1 MKETLRIL
9 FSTTFLS
16 AVFLVAYNYVN
27 TSSNGDQNPLSSFW
41 GSGSEQDGEGES
53 APAADNNFQLNA
65 PESSQST
72 SNQSVINPSQSFDNA
87 SDSALLPLPGP
98 ESQKAIPS
106 DPYANNAPAITD
118 VLTPPMNDS
127 VSLLPDVPAES
138 NVAPID
144 PLATVA
150 PIDPDDSEVNPAM
163 SSQNILNNPPA
174 VQPAPVQND
183 PEREA
188 VAAFIADAKQRI
200 SRGEVYQTLVQ
211 LSKYYNA
218 PQLTPE
224 ETNQINQI
232 LSEISGEVIFK
243 HPEKYFSTY
252 TVKPGDTIT
261 VIAAQHQIPWQ
272 LVAKINGMSAPYHV
286 NPGDKVKVVRGPF
299 NAEIHMDRFELSL
312 WLPIGTDANN
322 SLYAGTFHI
331 GLGGDCP
338 QLQGDY
344 IVDEK
349 FINPE
354 YPKFSNKPTTFGPG
368 DSNNPYGDRLL
379 SLVCVTDPNHAK
391 IGIHG
396 TNNKQYI
403 RNSVPFGFICLGARD
418 INDLYDILSVGSRI
432 KIER

>member
-9 FSTTFLS
+9 FSAAFLS
-16 AVFLVAYNYVN
+16 AVFLVASNYVN
-27 TSSNGDQNPLSSFW
+27 TSTNGNHNPLSSLW
-41 GSGSEQDGEGES
+41 GSNSDHNGDEES
-53 APAADNNFQLNA
+53 APADDSFQFNA
-65 PESSQST
+65 QESLQPT
-72 SNQSVINPSQSFDNA
+72 TNQTVVNPSPSFDNK
-87 SDSALLPLPGP
+87 SDNALLPLPGP
-98 ESQKAIPS
+98 ESQKAAVS
-106 DPYANNAPAITD
+106 DPYALQAPTDVVVPPINDGSSSVAPA
-118 VLTPPMNDS
+118 
-127 VSLLPDVPAES
+127 VPVES
-138 NVAPID
+138 NVVTYD
-144 PLATVA
+144 PLESVA
-150 PIDPDDSEVNPAM
+150 PIDPDDAVDNSAPPIPLPM
-163 SSQNILNNPPA
+163 NNPPA
-174 VQPAPVQND
+174 AQDESVKMN

-188 VAAFIADAKQRI
+188 VASFIADAKQRI
-200 SRGEVYQTLVQ
+200 SRGEVYQTLVF

-218 PQLTPE
+218 PLFTPE
-224 ETNQINQI
+224 ETNQVNHL
-232 LSEISGEVIFK
+232 LSELSGEVIFK

-272 LVAKINGMSAPYHV
+272 LVAKINGMKAPYHV

-299 NAEIHMDRFELSL
+299 NAEIHMDKFELSL
-312 WLPIGTDANN
+312 WLPIGTDSAN

-349 FINPE
+349 FINPD
-354 YPKFSNKPTTFGPG
+354 YPKFSDKPTTFGPG

-379 SLVCVTDPNHAK
+379 SLVSVDDPNHAK

-396 TNNKQYI
+396 TNNKSYV

-418 INDLYDILSVGSRI
+418 INDLYDILSVGSRV